1 MRLNSYAR
9 VAMWFGLIVAMGTA
23 LAMVAAPRT
32 SPMVVVPRA
41 AAEAVGA
48 DTRPAWQMALDT
60 MDRAL
65 AAGDI
70 TGAEMAWRNAYGFA
84 IRSRQWEALLAAGD
98 GSLRIA
104 DHVLVKLPYRARAA
118 DAWRAALFRA
128 RAQRSLDGVLRVAD
142 AFARLGEAEG
152 VTQALQIADG
162 LAATDSSGEARRRV
176 LDARQ
181 RLTFPAG
188 TKELGD
194 PILALF
200 PDAAAG
206 P

>member
-188 TKELGD
+188 TNELGD